1 MIKRKAAL
9 LLGMTMM
16 AGTVGAFAANP
27 FVDVPTDSWAYQSVV
42 MLADAGVIQGV
53 DGQYF
58 QGGRTITRYEAAEMT
73 AKAMAHM
80 DSASV
85 EQRALIHR
93 LADEYADELKSL
105 GVRITALE
113 NKTGNVTLS
122 GDARIRY
129 RSQSQGRDGHSLG
142 KKNDSSWDY
151 HVNINANA
159 QVNDRVKV
167 HYQLTTDEQ
176 GFADNQAASTKK
188 NNPFTRLAN
197 VEYTPDSHWTTT
209 VGRYTYKMGGGLGL
223 QYSHAFDGAQA
234 AYTSGRWKLT
244 GGYGKFKKDSDFIFA
259 NIKDRKG
266 QDLQN
271 LKAGYAMIDGTF
283 GRVGAGVYYNQFNH
297 SGSAGENPT
306 TAMAKNLDHVLGGYL
321 SVKLADSWNVLGDYQ
336 RISKQNETTTDKD
349 ADLWGVKV
357 SYGKAVPS
365 AKGSWMGWL
374 EYIDADPYA
383 LYGFA
388 GSWRY
393 GDMLDNIRSWGAGV
407 TYVLA
412 KNVVLTAGHTFG
424 SRAKIGGDPSEFTNI
439 EVSCFF

>member
-1 MIKRKAAL
+1 MNRKKIGMLAIM
-9 LLGMTMM
+9 MTM
-16 AGTVGAFAANP
+16 GTMGAFAANP

-42 MLADAGVIQGV
+42 TLADAGVIQGV

-80 DSASV
+80 DTASV

-93 LADEYADELKSL
+93 LADEYAGELQSL
-105 GVRITALE
+105 GIRVTALE
-113 NKTGNVTLS
+113 NKVGNIKVS
-122 GDARIRY
+122 GDARVRF
-129 RSQSQGRDGHSLG
+129 RNQSRGRNGNSLG
-142 KKNDSSWDY
+142 KKNDNSWDY
-151 HVNINANA
+151 HVNLNANA
-159 QVNDRVKV
+159 QVNDHVQV

-176 GFADNQAASTKK
+176 GFADNTAAQEKK

-197 VEYTPDSHWTTT
+197 VEYTTDHWTMT
-209 VGRYTYKMGGGLGL
+209 VGRYTYKMGGGMGL

-234 AYTSGRWKLT
+234 SYHSGHWKLT
-244 GGYGKFKKDSDFIFA
+244 GGYGKFKKDSDFIFS
-259 NIKDRKG
+259 NIIDRKG

-271 LKAGYAMIDGTF
+271 LKAGYAMLDGSF

-297 SGSAGENPT
+297 SGSANEYPT
-306 TAMAKNLDHVLGGYL
+306 TAMAKNLDYILGGYL
-321 SVKLADSWNVLGDYQ
+321 SVNMANSWSVLGDYQ
-336 RISKQNETTTDKD
+336 RIFKQNETATDQN
-349 ADLWGVKV
+349 ADLWGAKV

-365 AKGSWMGWL
+365 VKGSWTGWL

-393 GDMLDNIRSWGAGV
+393 GDMLDNIRSWGAGI
-407 TYVLA
+407 TYVLD
-412 KNVVLTAGHTFG
+412 KNVVLTAGQTFG
-424 SRAKIGGDPSEFTNI
+424 SQAKRGGDPSEFTNI